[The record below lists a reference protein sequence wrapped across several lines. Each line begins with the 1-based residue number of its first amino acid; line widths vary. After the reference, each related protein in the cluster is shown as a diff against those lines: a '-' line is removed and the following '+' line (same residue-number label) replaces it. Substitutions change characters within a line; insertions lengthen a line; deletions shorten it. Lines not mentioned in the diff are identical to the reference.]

1 MEEKTE
7 KNILKMKLI
16 FSLEKLLEKSDF
28 IFTIDGQLFCTIS
41 IRWHFTSFSLFYF
54 FLAKLNFKF

>member
-28 IFTIDGQLFCTIS
+28 RFTILTDNYFAQYPSDGTLLHS
-41 IRWHFTSFSLFYF
+41 HFFTFSWQ
-54 FLAKLNFKF
+54 N